1 MNIIV
6 FSDIIETR
14 NGKFCMRGWKPRYQ
28 INRAVKVYFIMRIAK
43 QEDKMKRLI
52 ALALVILSLVGLA
65 ACRGEEDKQTTVDGT
80 DADTAITANSQE
92 NNTTGSESA
101 GGETAAESETQTKI
115 YPTAARSTEKHTEKA
130 TAKSTTITRGE
141 KYSRKFVANKYDKY
155 NNNIDKSAAA
165 SYAAD
170 DIVKNFLYYAL
181 LNSQSSS
188 HVFSFKDFTHKYPTD
203 CVRSLDG
210 NLYAVY
216 RVNEGGYFYAF
227 FSDEMLLSHT
237 AYITRKNSFA
247 DFADIKKGSSFADFA
262 AVEPAAATVAQL
274 FKGSKFAPPL
284 TLILADGLLSVDFDD
299 SFAVKN
305 ISYQPG
311 KIQVVNNDLFYV
323 ELNYGILDK
332 DLPD

>member
-1 MNIIV
+1 M
-6 FSDIIETR
+6 
-14 NGKFCMRGWKPRYQ
+14 
-28 INRAVKVYFIMRIAK
+28 YFIMRIDRL
-43 QEDKMKRLI
+43 EGKMKRLI
-52 ALALVILSLVGLA
+52 ALALVILSLVGRA
-65 ACRGEEDKQTTVDGT
+65 ACGGKEDKQTTVDGT

>member
-1 MNIIV
+1 
-6 FSDIIETR
+6 
-14 NGKFCMRGWKPRYQ
+14 MRGWKPRYR
-28 INRAVKVYFIMRIAK
+28 INRAVNVYFIMCIAK

-52 ALALVILSLVGLA
+52 ALALVILSLAGLA
-65 ACRGEEDKQTTVDGT
+65 ACGGKEDERTTVDGT

-141 KYSRKFVANKYDKY
+141 KYSRKFVPNKYDKY

>member
-1 MNIIV
+1 
-6 FSDIIETR
+6 
-14 NGKFCMRGWKPRYQ
+14 
-28 INRAVKVYFIMRIAK
+28 
-43 QEDKMKRLI
+43 MKRLI

-65 ACRGEEDKQTTVDGT
+65 ACGGKEDKQTTVDGT
-80 DADTAITANSQE
+80 DADTAITANGQE
-92 NNTTGSESA
+92 NNTTESA

-181 LNSQSSS
+181 LDSQASSC
-188 HVFSFKDFTHKYPTD
+188 VFSFKDFTHKYPTD

-284 TLILADGLLSVDFDD
+284 TLILTDGLLSVDFDD

-311 KIQVVNNDLFYV
+311 KIDVVNNDLFYV

>member
-1 MNIIV
+1 
-6 FSDIIETR
+6 
-14 NGKFCMRGWKPRYQ
+14 
-28 INRAVKVYFIMRIAK
+28 
-43 QEDKMKRLI
+43 MKRLI
-52 ALALVILSLVGLA
+52 ALALVILSLVGFA
-65 ACRGEEDKQTTVDGT
+65 ACGGKEDEKTTVGGT
-80 DADTAITANSQE
+80 DADTAITANGQE
-92 NNTTGSESA
+92 NNTTESESA

-115 YPTAARSTEKHTEKA
+115 YPTAARNTEKHTEKA

-141 KYSRKFVANKYDKY
+141 KYSRKFVPNKYDKY

>member
-1 MNIIV
+1 
-6 FSDIIETR
+6 
-14 NGKFCMRGWKPRYQ
+14 
-28 INRAVKVYFIMRIAK
+28 
-43 QEDKMKRLI
+43 MKRLI

-65 ACRGEEDKQTTVDGT
+65 ACGGKEDKQTTVDGT

-247 DFADIKKGSSFADFA
+247 DFA